1 MNYITAHKMYKQAKA
16 ENLRA
21 SLGQGRGLGPG
32 LGRIDGTGL
41 GLTEEDLTDYREVLA
56 HQKRMA
62 IREARAVD
70 TLNASLLGG
79 IAGTVVGAGTG
90 AVIGGRTHAVPGA
103 LVGGMAGL
111 GTGIVVGGGVGLLK
125 NLIGNN
131 KAAV

>member
-1 MNYITAHKMYKQAKA
+1 MNYSTVQRMRKQAVS

-32 LGRIDGTGL
+32 KGRIDGTGL

-62 IREARAVD
+62 IRDARDID
-70 TLNASLLGG
+70 TRNAALLGG
-79 IAGTVVGAGTG
+79 IAGTAVGAGTG
-90 AVIGGRTHAVPGA
+90 AVIGGRTHAAPGA

-111 GTGIVVGGGVGLLK
+111 GTGILVGGGIGLLK

-131 KAAV
+131 KAGV